1 MVQVPPG
8 GDCPFTVAMK
18 LRLHT
23 AVSSTVP
30 IARKRC
36 DATVVLSATV
46 FSSPRAD
53 AYRATIAV
61 DTLSFT
67 PTHRSKNLAV
77 YRGRRN
83 SVSSRYALP
92 A

>member
-1 MVQVPPG
+1 M
-8 GDCPFTVAMK
+8 
-18 LRLHT
+18 
-23 AVSSTVP
+23 
-30 IARKRC
+30 
-36 DATVVLSATV
+36 V

-61 DTLSFT
+61 DTLSST
-67 PTHRSKNLAV
+67 PIGRSKNLAV

-83 SVSSRYALP
+83 SVGSRYASP